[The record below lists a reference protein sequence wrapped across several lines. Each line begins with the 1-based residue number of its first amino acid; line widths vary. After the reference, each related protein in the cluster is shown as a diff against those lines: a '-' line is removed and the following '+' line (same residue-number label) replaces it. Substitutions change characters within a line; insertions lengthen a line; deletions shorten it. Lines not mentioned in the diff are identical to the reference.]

1 MKKNLLIL
9 SVFMAALTS
18 CGGGKK
24 KVLVMSTGAAKID
37 KDAASVTVPATGNS
51 YEEQIM
57 EFGSKTVNLK
67 VQTPSGNVELPLS
80 ENGLYILNT
89 MKDTVVGG
97 YVKFSPAKA
106 VQDTIKQ
113 EQLKHQIDSIQLLIE
128 GKNISE
134 ANRNFYILPNHAVKI
149 TNNINA
155 YVIGPFHQISTLQQE
170 GNKEPEVYRF
180 NTLDEMR
187 ETLERL
193 KKLTV
198 AAAESN

>member
-9 SVFMAALTS
+9 SVFIAALTS

-24 KVLVMSTGAAKID
+24 KVLVMSTGGAKID
-37 KDAASVTVPATGNS
+37 KDAASVTVSGAGNS
-51 YEEQIM
+51 YEEQIV
-57 EFGSKTVNLK
+57 EFSAKSVNLK
-67 VQTPSGNVELPLS
+67 VQSPSGNVELPLS

-97 YVKFSPAKA
+97 YVKFSPAKTT
-106 VQDTIKQ
+106 QDTIKQ
-113 EQLKHQIDSIQLLIE
+113 EQVKQQIDSIQLLIE

-149 TNNINA
+149 TNNTNA
-155 YVIGPFHQISTLQQE
+155 YVIGPFHQITTLQQE

-180 NTLDEMR
+180 NTLGEMR
-187 ETLERL
+187 EMLERL

-198 AAAESN
+198 ASTEAN